1 MIIRETIDLLYE
13 RIGNKLNSVRVSDV
27 RIGMFLTAV
36 ELSDGSAGAAATQ
49 CADHPFCRKT
59 ERDFGPLT
67 PSKIKGTAV
76 TDIMYSE
83 KNSGLISSLRMA
95 VMNALS
101 STLLTDASYRIHR
114 NSDPLEFLYLN
125 EKMTVTIVGAFQ
137 SYIRKI
143 SAAGSRLNVL
153 EMNREALNEE
163 QRKYFVPADDYATVI
178 PESDIVIITGQ
189 TLVNDTID
197 NLLNSV
203 ADGTRV
209 IVTGPSG
216 SIIPDILFRN
226 NVSIVGATRITDSRL
241 MFDVVGE
248 GGTGFHLFEYCAE
261 KITLLR

>member
-114 NSDPLEFLYLN
+114 NSDPLEFLDLN

-197 NLLNSV
+197 YLLNSV

>member
-1 MIIRETIDLLYE
+1 MIIRETTDLLCE
-13 RIGNKLNSVRVSDV
+13 RFGNKLDSVRVSEV

-36 ELSDGSAGAAATQ
+36 ELSDGSAGTAATYS
-49 CADHPFCRKT
+49 ADHPFCRKT

-67 PSKIKGTAV
+67 PSKIKGTPV
-76 TDIMYSE
+76 TNILYSE
-83 KNSGLISSLRMA
+83 KKSGLISSLRMA

-101 STLLTDASYRIHR
+101 STLITETSYRIYR
-114 NSDPLEFLYLN
+114 NSDPLEFLDLN

-163 QRKYFVPADDYATVI
+163 QRKYFVPAGDYSKVI

-197 NLLNSV
+197 NLLSSV
-203 ADGTRV
+203 ADGSRV

>member
-114 NSDPLEFLYLN
+114 NSDPLEFLDLN

>member
-1 MIIRETIDLLYE
+1 MIIRETIDLLCE
-13 RIGNKLNSVRVSDV
+13 RFGNKLNSMRVSDV

-36 ELSDGSAGAAATQ
+36 ELSDGSAGVAATH

-67 PSKIKGTAV
+67 PSKIKGISV
-76 TDIMYSE
+76 TDILYSE

-101 STLLTDASYRIHR
+101 STLLTEATYRIYR
-114 NSDPLEFLYLN
+114 NCDPLEFLDLN

-163 QRKYFVPADDYATVI
+163 QRKYFVPAGDYATVI

-203 ADGTRV
+203 ADGTGV
-209 IVTGPSG
+209 VVTGPSG